1 MIPEQRRILGINFF
15 QGTVAEAVERI
26 QGGGLLIV
34 PAAPALVELRS
45 NPGYRDALT
54 NADLVLPDSAFMVLV
69 WNLLQRDQTAR
80 ISGLKYLRELLLHP
94 DVRRPGNCLWVMASP
109 ESAER
114 NVAWLREK
122 GIDVPGESVYIAPQY
137 GSDPTDPVLAEILER
152 LRPQHII
159 LTVGGGVQE
168 QLGWYLKQNLSY
180 TPSIHCVGAAIAFL
194 SGVQANIPVWAD
206 RLYLGW
212 LLRAISDPARFIPRY
227 WAARKL
233 FGMILRYREQ
243 TPFMEN

>member
-34 PAAPALVELRS
+34 PAAPALVELRT
-45 NPGYRDALT
+45 NAGYRDALT
-54 NADLVLPDSAFMVLV
+54 NADLVLPDSAYMVLV
-69 WNLLQRDQTAR
+69 WNLLQRDQTTR

-94 DVRRPGNCLWVMASP
+94 DVRRPGNCFWVMASP

-114 NVAWLREK
+114 NVAWLHEQ
-122 GIDVPGESVYIAPQY
+122 GIVVPGESVYIAPQY
-137 GSDPTDPVLAEILER
+137 DSDPTDPALALTLER
-152 LRPQHII
+152 LRPQHVI

-194 SGVQANIPVWAD
+194 SGVQASIPVWAD
-206 RLYLGW
+206 RFYLGW
-212 LLRAISDPARFIPRY
+212 LLRTISDPARFIPRY

-233 FGMILRYREQ
+233 FGMILQYRDRA
-243 TPFMEN
+243 PLMEN

>member
-1 MIPEQRRILGINFF
+1 MIPEQRRILGIDFF

-26 QGGGLLIV
+26 QRGGLLIV

-69 WNLLQRDQTAR
+69 WNLLQRDRTAR

-109 ESAER
+109 HSAER
-114 NVAWLREK
+114 NVAWLREQ
-122 GIDVPGESVYIAPQY
+122 GIDVPDESVYIAPQY
-137 GSDPTDPVLAEILER
+137 GSDPTDPALAEILER
-152 LRPQHII
+152 LRPRHIV

-168 QLGWYLKQNLSY
+168 QLGWYLKQNLSFA
-180 TPSIHCVGAAIAFL
+180 PSIHCIGAAIAFL

-212 LLRAISDPARFIPRY
+212 LLRTISDPARFIPRY
-227 WAARKL
+227 WAARRL
-233 FGMILRYREQ
+233 FGMILRYRERA
-243 TPFMEN
+243 PFLEN

>member
-15 QGTVAEAVERI
+15 QGTVGEAVARI
-26 QGGGLLIV
+26 QAGGLLIV

-109 ESAER
+109 DSAER
-114 NVAWLREK
+114 NVAWLREQ

-137 GSDPTDPVLAEILER
+137 GSDPTDPALAEMLDR
-152 LRPQHII
+152 LRPQHVI
-159 LTVGGGVQE
+159 LTVGGAVQE

-194 SGVQANIPVWAD
+194 SGVQASIPVWAD

-212 LLRAISDPARFIPRY
+212 LLRTISDPARFLPRY
-227 WAARKL
+227 WCARKL
-233 FGMILRYREQ
+233 FGMILRYRDRA
-243 TPFMEN
+243 PLMEN